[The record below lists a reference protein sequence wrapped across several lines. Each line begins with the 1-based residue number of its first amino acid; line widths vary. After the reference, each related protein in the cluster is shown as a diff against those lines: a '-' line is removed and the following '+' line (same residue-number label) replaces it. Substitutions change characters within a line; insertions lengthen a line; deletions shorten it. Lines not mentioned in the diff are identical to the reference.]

1 MSLGDS
7 MTNSMNFYFCQFRNY
22 EVVAGGISLRSCN
35 QICRVVEINKVAKR
49 ATTRKHHPPLQ
60 LLEIHK
66 PFFKPRSSVRQK
78 PQRNR
83 AKLLAHETTK
93 KDHVMKREM
102 GNFRSGLLKERNRGG
117 VCMPVVL
124 EGVFT
129 DGNKGN
135 TSRCIMIHRKS
146 KMIVE
151 RGQGFRSL
159 ETPHNS

>member
-1 MSLGDS
+1 
-7 MTNSMNFYFCQFRNY
+7 
-22 EVVAGGISLRSCN
+22 
-35 QICRVVEINKVAKR
+35 
-49 ATTRKHHPPLQ
+49 
-60 LLEIHK
+60 
-66 PFFKPRSSVRQK
+66 
-78 PQRNR
+78 
-83 AKLLAHETTK
+83 
-93 KDHVMKREM
+93 MKREM
-102 GNFRSGLLKERNRGG
+102 GNFRSGLLKERNRAG
-117 VCMPVVL
+117 VCMRVVL